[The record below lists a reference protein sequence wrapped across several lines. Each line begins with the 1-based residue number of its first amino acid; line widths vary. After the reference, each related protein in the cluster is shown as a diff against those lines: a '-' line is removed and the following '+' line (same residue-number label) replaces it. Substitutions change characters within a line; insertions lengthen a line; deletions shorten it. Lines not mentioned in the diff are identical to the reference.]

1 MLKECTT
8 PEVPELR
15 RLGGTLRR
23 SRTEILNHHRT
34 GDSNGPTEAM
44 ILIIKK
50 IKRAGYGFTN
60 SQHYQRRLLAY
71 YGLKKQ
77 TRRVVSMRGQGPH
90 LAA

>member
-1 MLKECTT
+1 
-8 PEVPELR
+8 
-15 RLGGTLRR
+15 
-23 SRTEILNHHRT
+23 
-34 GDSNGPTEAM
+34 M